1 MKVLF
6 ISSAKK
12 NNSVS
17 PFVKSQAESIQNK
30 GVEVEFFLIKKKGL
44 FGYLYSVFELKKVI
58 KKGNF
63 DLFHSH
69 YSLSGFTASLAG
81 CQPLVVSLL
90 GSDVINKKIFRKMIP
105 FFSKKYKWKKIIVK
119 TNEMKS
125 KLPELDIEVV
135 PNGVDFKCFFP
146 MKKEIARKKLNWDK
160 NEKIILFNG
169 HKNNY
174 VKNYSLALEAVSL
187 LPFTVRLV
195 QIMDIK
201 HSEMNFYFNASDLL
215 LSTSLW
221 EGSPNVIKEAMAT
234 NTIIISTNVGDVSY
248 LFGSSS
254 NNFITSYD
262 SNEIKNKIV
271 SIYKDKIENNA
282 SRDRLT
288 KLNLEGAMVADQIIN
303 IYKSN

>member
-44 FGYLYSVFELKKVI
+44 FGYIYSIFELKKAI
-58 KKGNF
+58 KKGDF

-81 CQPLVVSLL
+81 CKPLVVSLL
-90 GSDVINKKIFRKMIP
+90 GSDVINKKFFRRMIP
-105 FFSKKYKWKKIIVK
+105 FFSKKYNWKKIIVK

-135 PNGVDFKCFFP
+135 PNGVDFQRFFP
-146 MKKEIARKKLNWDK
+146 MNKETARKKLNWDK
-160 NEKIILFNG
+160 SEKIILFNG

-187 LPFTVRLV
+187 LPFSVKLV
-195 QIMDIK
+195 EIMDIK
-201 HSEMNFYFNASDLL
+201 HFEMNLYFNAADLL

-234 NTIIISTNVGDVSY
+234 NTIIISTDVGDVSY

-254 NNFITSYD
+254 NNLITSYD
-262 SNEIKNKIV
+262 SHEIKNKIV

-282 SRDRLT
+282 SRDRLS
-288 KLNLEGAMVADQIIN
+288 KLNLEGAMVADKIIN
-303 IYKSN
+303 IYTSN